1 MLSYFFAAADRFKTR
16 QPQFF
21 VLNVKYFKISEN
33 SSQYVKFLPSI
44 HSNIYNSFNEGAN
57 KMTVTGYVRENI
69 LYINL
74 SGEMDECSAPEARA
88 GCDKLIEEH
97 LNARKIIINLSEVAF
112 MDSTGIGF
120 LIGRYKKASKLS
132 VPLYIEKPNFAAD
145 KILNL
150 SGIYSLIP
158 KAE

>member
-1 MLSYFFAAADRFKTR
+1 
-16 QPQFF
+16 
-21 VLNVKYFKISEN
+21 
-33 SSQYVKFLPSI
+33 
-44 HSNIYNSFNEGAN
+44 
-57 KMTVTGYVRENI
+57 MTVTGYLRDKI

-74 SGEMDECSAPEARA
+74 SGEMDEYTAQEARA
-88 GCDKLIEEH
+88 KCDRLIEE
-97 LNARKIIINLSEVAF
+97 NANAKKVVINLSEVAF

-120 LIGRYKKASKLS
+120 LIGSYKKASRLA
-132 VPLYIEKPNFAAD
+132 VPLYIENPNFAAD

>member
-1 MLSYFFAAADRFKTR
+1 
-16 QPQFF
+16 
-21 VLNVKYFKISEN
+21 
-33 SSQYVKFLPSI
+33 
-44 HSNIYNSFNEGAN
+44 
-57 KMTVTGYVRENI
+57 MTVTGYVRNKI

-74 SGEMDECSAPEARA
+74 NGEMDEYSASSAREK
-88 GCDKLIEEH
+88 CDKLIED
-97 LNARKIIINLSEVAF
+97 NFNIKKIIINLSEVAF

-120 LIGRYKKASKLS
+120 LIGRYKKAARLS
-132 VPLYIEKPNFAAD
+132 VPLFIEKPNFAAD

>member
-1 MLSYFFAAADRFKTR
+1 
-16 QPQFF
+16 
-21 VLNVKYFKISEN
+21 
-33 SSQYVKFLPSI
+33 
-44 HSNIYNSFNEGAN
+44 
-57 KMTVTGYVRENI
+57 MTVMGYLRDKI

-74 SGEMDECSAPEARA
+74 SGEMDEYTAQEARA
-88 GCDKLIEEH
+88 KCDRLIEE
-97 LNARKIIINLSEVAF
+97 NANAKKVVINLSEVAF

-120 LIGRYKKASKLS
+120 LIGRYKKASRLA
-132 VPLYIEKPNFAAD
+132 VPLYIENPNFAAD